1 METKTKIMNFRF
13 TKTETKTKIIFKMKT
28 K

>member
-1 METKTKIMNFRF
+1 MKTMNFRF
-13 TKTETKTKIIFKMKT
+13 TETETKIIFKMKT